1 MDLLIWRISFP
12 DPEWYFTVGALVK
25 VVVVIYCKDTKW
37 DKMTSP
43 TTRNDMD
50 EIMVVLNENKDKDRH
65 HAAQM

>member
-1 MDLLIWRISFP
+1 M
-12 DPEWYFTVGALVK
+12 K

-65 HAAQM
+65 HAAELM